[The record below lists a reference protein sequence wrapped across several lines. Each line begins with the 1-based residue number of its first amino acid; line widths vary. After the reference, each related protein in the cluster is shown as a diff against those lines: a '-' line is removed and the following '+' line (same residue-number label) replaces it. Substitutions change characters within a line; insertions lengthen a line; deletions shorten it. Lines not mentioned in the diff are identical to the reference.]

1 MISKTLI
8 KKLNDTNT
16 KFASSHTLEIVKN
29 DSERKR
35 CQELMASI
43 YYKKY
48 GVTLINQLPIS
59 KDPIERFPDNLLMAK
74 SNGQVIGSIGAYLEN
89 SYALEYGN
97 ISFEEINQK
106 IDLTSNF
113 EIRELT
119 KLVVNESFI
128 NSRQIGLNLVKSTLN
143 SQFLKFKKTDSKK
156 IVLICSKRSVLKAF
170 FHSSGI
176 KTHFLKHF
184 PYYFCHSKYVSKKF
198 PMEIHYI
205 DYDKDIPSKIKDTTL
220 PCIIC

>member
-8 KKLNDTNT
+8 KQLNDTNT
-16 KFASSHTLEIVKN
+16 KFASSHTLEIVKH
-29 DSERKR
+29 ETEKKE

-43 YYKKY
+43 YFKKY
-48 GVTLINQLPIS
+48 GVTLINQQPVS
-59 KDPIERFPDNLLMAK
+59 NEPIERFPDQLLMAK
-74 SNGQVIGSIGAYLEN
+74 SNGKVIGSIGAYLEN

-97 ISFEEINQK
+97 VSFDEINQK

-119 KLVVNESFI
+119 KLVVKETYI
-128 NSRQIGLNLVKSTLN
+128 NSRQIGINLVKSTLN

-170 FHSSGI
+170 FHASGI
-176 KTHFLKHF
+176 KTHFLKNF
-184 PYYFCHSKYVSKKF
+184 PHYFCHNKYVSKKF
-198 PMEIHYI
+198 PMEIHYF
-205 DYDKDIPSKIKDTTL
+205 DYDKDIPDEIKNINL
-220 PCIIC
+220 PCIII